1 MSPYQLYE
9 PLKAENFLGWSQRDV
24 AGEVRN
30 IPIVRTPAVGLKMEV
45 VVWKLWEEMNAANNW
60 MSLKQM

>member
-45 VVWKLWEEMNAANNW
+45 VVWKL
-60 MSLKQM
+60 